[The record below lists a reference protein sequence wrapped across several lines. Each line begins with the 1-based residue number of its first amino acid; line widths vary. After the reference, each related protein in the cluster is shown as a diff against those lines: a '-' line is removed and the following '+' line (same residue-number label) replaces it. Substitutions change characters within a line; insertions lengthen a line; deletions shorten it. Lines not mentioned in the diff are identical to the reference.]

1 MLDKLWDIIAGLRDK
16 PKVITVTL
24 PDPPPLK
31 FVFADNGR
39 FAIVI
44 YEN

>member
-1 MLDKLWDIIAGLRDK
+1 MWDIAGYLRDRLRDK
-16 PKVITVTL
+16 PQIITVTL

-39 FAIVI
+39 FAIVV